1 MIDDSTEVTTAE
13 ICLLC
18 DLVKSRLGHEASGII
33 RRAGKDRWPLAATM
47 RALFGDARARS
58 AAYSSRPRDASRWRA
73 PGRSNS
79 RSRAKRV
86 RLPADGME

>member
-18 DLVKSRLGHEASGII
+18 DLVKSRLGQLEASGII

-58 AAYSSRPRDASRWRA
+58 AAYSEAKGRIEVARA
-73 PGRSNS
+73 
-79 RSRAKRV
+79 RALELKAR
-86 RLPADGME
+86 RG